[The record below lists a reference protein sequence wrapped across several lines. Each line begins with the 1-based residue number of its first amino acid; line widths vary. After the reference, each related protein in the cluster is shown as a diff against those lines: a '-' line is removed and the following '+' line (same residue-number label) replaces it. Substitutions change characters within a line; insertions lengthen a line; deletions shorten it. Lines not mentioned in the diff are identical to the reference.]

1 MLKYLI
7 IREDKSMTTANKI
20 TILRVFLIP
29 IMILFIYLNN
39 LGTINMFGLYAMNVN
54 QFIFTILFIVASLT
68 DFLDGYIARKYNQV
82 TTFGKFVDPIA
93 DKVLVITVML
103 YLMQLDPT
111 RVALWGIM
119 IVIVRE
125 FMVTGIRLLAVDKGS
140 VIAASPFGKIKTVT
154 TMIALVFL
162 LFTYSISIN
171 ESTFVFYLG
180 NILWYLTVLFTL
192 LSGLDY
198 LFKNRQIVFE
208 SI

>member
-1 MLKYLI
+1 
-7 IREDKSMTTANKI
+7 
-20 TILRVFLIP
+20 
-29 IMILFIYLNN
+29 
-39 LGTINMFGLYAMNVN
+39 MFGLYVMNVN

-140 VIAASPFGKIKTVT
+140 VIAASPFGKIKTAT
-154 TMIALVFL
+154 TMVALVFL
-162 LFTYSISIN
+162 LFTYSININ
-171 ESTFVFYLG
+171 ESAFVFYLG